1 MAPHRLVSVVGN
13 LGVLTDVFQVR
24 ADKTE
29 GFVFGPSLDLVDP
42 GDGFLVHDIAADTI
56 QCISGVGD
64 NTTPA
69 EDLHNLIDFTLLRIM
84 RIDFKQ
90 HRLIAFKNSFAIEY
104 HSFIAVKSFH
114 LGFGFCDL
122 TRLAAFV
129 TGIMI
134 NLINGT
140 ASIRSPVQYMVRG

>member
-56 QCISGVGD
+56 ECIGRVGND
-64 NTTPA
+64 TTLA
-69 EDLHNLIDFTLLRIM
+69 ENFNDLINFSLLRIVWV
-84 RIDFKQ
+84 DFEQ
-90 HRLIAFKNSFAIEY
+90 HGLISFPK
-104 HSFIAVKSFH
+104 V
-114 LGFGFCDL
+114 
-122 TRLAAFV
+122 LALNPKV
-129 TGIMI
+129 LSLNNM
-134 NLINGT
+134 LL
-140 ASIRSPVQYMVRG
+140 